1 MFRALQNL
9 LLAGT
14 LLLVSACSNLVV
26 QDDSGR
32 EQPPQGPF
40 QPPHLS
46 VTGEQAITLETA
58 YRHQRSAVLAALD
71 GRSPAGFKAGL
82 TSVAGQ
88 QRFKLRE
95 PIAGVLWPDSAL
107 RFDGDKAVISSA
119 DFRKPMLEMELAFR
133 VNTLIPE
140 PLADVSEVQYVVS
153 EVMPALEIPD
163 LGFDSTVGTTGEA
176 IVAANV
182 GARAFLLGPALVPET
197 VDINAV
203 RARLRL
209 DGSTLQRGE
218 ATQVMG
224 NQWKALFWLI
234 NTMVEQ
240 GWVIQPGQVLLTGA
254 MGEIIPLDKGVYEA
268 HFTGLGHLRLQ
279 VD

>member
-1 MFRALQNL
+1 MFRALQYL
-9 LLAGT
+9 LLAGAA
-14 LLLVSACSNLVV
+14 LLVSACSNLLV
-26 QDDSGR
+26 QGDSDR
-32 EQPPQGPF
+32 EQPKGPF

-46 VTGEQAITLETA
+46 VTAEQAITLETA
-58 YRHQRSAVLAALD
+58 YRHQRRAVLEALD

-88 QRFKLRE
+88 QRFNLRE
-95 PIAGVLWPDSAL
+95 PIVGVLWPDSAL
-107 RFDGDKAVISSA
+107 SFDGDKAVIKHA

-163 LGFDSTVGTTGEA
+163 LGFDSTVGLTGEA
-176 IVAANV
+176 IVAANA
-182 GARAFLLGPALVPET
+182 GARAFLLGPALDPET

-209 DGSTLQRGE
+209 DGSTLQRGD

-234 NTMVEQ
+234 NTLVEQ

-254 MGEIIPLDKGVYEA
+254 MGDMIPLEKGVYEA
-268 HFTGLGHLRLQ
+268 HFNGLGHLRLQ

>member
-1 MFRALQNL
+1 M
-9 LLAGT
+9 
-14 LLLVSACSNLVV
+14 
-26 QDDSGR
+26 
-32 EQPPQGPF
+32 
-40 QPPHLS
+40 
-46 VTGEQAITLETA
+46 
-58 YRHQRSAVLAALD
+58 
-71 GRSPAGFKAGL
+71 

-88 QRFKLRE
+88 QRFNLRE
-95 PIAGVLWPDSAL
+95 PVAGVLWPDSAL
-107 RFDGDKAVISSA
+107 RFDGDKAVIKRA

-140 PLADVSEVQYVVS
+140 PLADVSEVQYVVA

-163 LGFDSTVGTTGEA
+163 LGFDSTVGMTGEA
-176 IVAANV
+176 IVAANA
-182 GARAFLLGPALVPET
+182 GARAFLLGPALDPES

-209 DGSTLQRGE
+209 DGSTLQRGD

-234 NTMVEQ
+234 NTLVEQ

-254 MGEIIPLDKGVYEA
+254 MGNMIPLETGVYEA
-268 HFTGLGHLRLQ
+268 HFNGLGYLRLQ
-279 VD
+279 VE

>member
-1 MFRALQNL
+1 MFRSVQ
-9 LLAGT
+9 T
-14 LLLVSACSNLVV
+14 LLLVAGILLLSACSLPVV
-26 QDDSGR
+26 DGDNNR
-32 EQPPQGPF
+32 KPADGPF
-40 QPPHLS
+40 QTPWLS
-46 VTGEQAITLETA
+46 VTAEQATTLDSA
-58 YRHQRSAVLAALD
+58 YRQQRKAVLKALN

-82 TSVAGQ
+82 TSSAGQ
-88 QRFKLRE
+88 QRFNVRE
-95 PIAGVLWPDSAL
+95 PVAGVLWPESGIS
-107 RFDGDKAVISSA
+107 FDGDEAVIRRS

-133 VNTLIPE
+133 INTLIPE

-163 LGFDSTVGTTGEA
+163 LGFDSEVGMTGEA

-182 GARAFLLGPALVPET
+182 GARAYLLGPGLSPDN

-203 RARLRL
+203 RARLQL
-209 DGSTLQRGE
+209 DGERLQRGD

-234 NTMVEQ
+234 NTLVEQ

-254 MGEIIPLDKGVYEA
+254 MGEMIPLKEGVYEA
-268 HFTGLGHLRLQ
+268 QFSELGRLRLQ
-279 VD
+279 VK